1 MERLTEH
8 SKQTSHENGICCTHF
23 RGPECLRVGGN
34 CAMNCKWEE
43 AAWSRL
49 AAYEDTRLEPEEI
62 DMDHEAAEQLR
73 RLCRNC
79 DIDRLEELAEADKNG
94 RVVVLPRWK
103 NEEERLEHRRL
114 MRIMADG
121 AIDRLMENP
130 LKEENGPDIAE
141 LRVVNTDRLLELAK
155 ADEDGRLFLLPMKP
169 GRSMLCQEYFERPW
183 VMKNVTLC
191 VQYQSSAGIIFYMGY
206 DVFRGLVERGR
217 ITPLSQEG
225 EETLE
230 GKRMFD
236 INEVPYAEWLEK
248 SLQAIVPLKPV
259 SLCFAATMPDG
270 EVYTGYYNADATDKA
285 VIAHNIQADITMDII
300 RTNAAI
306 IKDMIE
312 HCEEDE

>member
-23 RGPECLRVGGN
+23 RGPECLEVGGN

-103 NEEERLEHRRL
+103 NEEERLERRRL

-130 LKEENGPDIAE
+130 QQRKKPPEEEPPKLPRDE
-141 LRVVNTDRLLELAK
+141 EHLR
-155 ADEDGRLFLLPMKP
+155 
-169 GRSMLCQEYFERPW
+169 
-183 VMKNVTLC
+183 
-191 VQYQSSAGIIFYMGY
+191 
-206 DVFRGLVERGR
+206 ERGEKGVGHAAVQPEAER
-217 ITPLSQEG
+217 AAGTGPPPDPRPRTAHSGPQAQRASIPRRG
-225 EETLE
+225 GREE
-230 GKRMFD
+230 R
-236 INEVPYAEWLEK
+236 
-248 SLQAIVPLKPV
+248 
-259 SLCFAATMPDG
+259 
-270 EVYTGYYNADATDKA
+270 
-285 VIAHNIQADITMDII
+285 
-300 RTNAAI
+300 
-306 IKDMIE
+306 
-312 HCEEDE
+312 